1 MIQTKHVINALP
13 LIADIL
19 GKKYGVRVH
28 IGGEQ
33 AYTNGKDIHLPS
45 LPLDADE
52 TTLNLARAYLDH
64 EAAHLR
70 ATDFEA
76 LINAGLSSIEK
87 HVWNIL
93 EDRMVEQ
100 KLAAVYPG
108 CRHNLTWLIKHL
120 FLNESVADSQEEQEE
135 PVMDIFNW
143 LLIGVR
149 ALDVPELQKEKELL
163 AQRIEKHF
171 TYLLVEL
178 NPIMKSI
185 PAECIDTESCIATAR
200 RIVAVLKDYVETP
213 PALPESP
220 SKNGSQSGKQEE
232 GDRKEFAEGIEQL
245 NEMLNNPQQ
254 NLPLG
259 IGERLGEVL
268 QQFHQSRG
276 NLLSVARAKP
286 KSGLPLRAQDVADI
300 RQATTALRTRLQALL
315 QSTVVVKNRI
325 GHTGQIDTKRI
336 ARVVTADPR
345 IFIRKG
351 KRQGVN
357 TAVHIL
363 LDASSSMCGPRIQ
376 LACKAC
382 YAVAFALNHIPG
394 VSIAVTSFPGG
405 PLHNGP
411 NQLVSWQS
419 VSPILKHKEK
429 LHNKFCIHS
438 EGSTPLAEAL
448 WWIIQQM
455 HSLSEER
462 KIILILSD
470 GEPDNLD
477 ETINALKIAGE
488 QGYEVYGVGIETTA
502 MSRLLPGN
510 FSRVINDFN
519 ELAPAMFS
527 MLQDTLT
534 HKNQGRR
541 I

>member
-13 LIADIL
+13 LIADVL

-108 CRHNLTWLIKHL
+108 CRDNLTWLIKHL
-120 FLNESVADSQEEQEE
+120 FLNENTSESQEEE
-135 PVMDIFNW
+135 PVMDVFNW

-149 ALDVPELQKEKELL
+149 ALDVPELQKEKDTL
-163 AQRIEKHF
+163 AQRIEKHLPS
-171 TYLLVEL
+171 LLAEL

-200 RIVAVLKDYVETP
+200 RIVAVLKDYVQTP
-213 PALPESP
+213 PTLPESP
-220 SKNGSQSGKQEE
+220 SKSGSQSGKQKE
-232 GDRKEFAEGIEQL
+232 GDGKELAEGIEQL

-259 IGERLGEVL
+259 IRERLGEVL

-286 KSGLPLRAQDVADI
+286 KSGLPLKPQDVADI

-325 GHTGQIDTKRI
+325 GRTGRIDARRI
-336 ARVVTADPR
+336 ARVATADPK

-351 KRQGVN
+351 KRQGVS

-363 LDASSSMCGPRIQ
+363 LDASGSMSGPRIQ

-382 YAVAFALNHIPG
+382 YAVATALNHIPG
-394 VSIAVTSFPGG
+394 VSVAVTSFPGG
-405 PLHNGP
+405 ALDNGP

-419 VSPILKHKEK
+419 VSPILKHKEN
-429 LHNKFCIHS
+429 LHKKFCIHS

-448 WWIIQQM
+448 WWIMQQM
-455 HSLSEER
+455 HSLPEER

-470 GEPDNLD
+470 GEPDNFD
-477 ETINALKIAGE
+477 EAVNALKVARE
-488 QGYEVYGVGIETTA
+488 QGYEVYGIGIETTA
-502 MSRLLPGN
+502 MSRLLPG
-510 FSRVINDFN
+510 SRSQGISDLNS
-519 ELAPAMFS
+519 LPPAMFS
-527 MLQDTLT
+527 MLQDAFI
-534 HKNQGRR
+534 HKKGGSA
-541 I
+541 

>member
-163 AQRIEKHF
+163 AQRIEKHWF
-171 TYLLVEL
+171 
-178 NPIMKSI
+178 
-185 PAECIDTESCIATAR
+185 
-200 RIVAVLKDYVETP
+200 
-213 PALPESP
+213 
-220 SKNGSQSGKQEE
+220 
-232 GDRKEFAEGIEQL
+232 F
-245 NEMLNNPQQ
+245 
-254 NLPLG
+254 
-259 IGERLGEVL
+259 
-268 QQFHQSRG
+268 
-276 NLLSVARAKP
+276 
-286 KSGLPLRAQDVADI
+286 
-300 RQATTALRTRLQALL
+300 
-315 QSTVVVKNRI
+315 VV
-325 GHTGQIDTKRI
+325 
-336 ARVVTADPR
+336 
-345 IFIRKG
+345 
-351 KRQGVN
+351 
-357 TAVHIL
+357 
-363 LDASSSMCGPRIQ
+363 
-376 LACKAC
+376 
-382 YAVAFALNHIPG
+382 
-394 VSIAVTSFPGG
+394 
-405 PLHNGP
+405 
-411 NQLVSWQS
+411 
-419 VSPILKHKEK
+419 
-429 LHNKFCIHS
+429 
-438 EGSTPLAEAL
+438 
-448 WWIIQQM
+448 
-455 HSLSEER
+455 
-462 KIILILSD
+462 
-470 GEPDNLD
+470 
-477 ETINALKIAGE
+477 
-488 QGYEVYGVGIETTA
+488 
-502 MSRLLPGN
+502 
-510 FSRVINDFN
+510 
-519 ELAPAMFS
+519 
-527 MLQDTLT
+527 
-534 HKNQGRR
+534 
-541 I
+541 

>member
-1 MIQTKHVINALP
+1 MIETKHVINALP

-19 GKKYGVRVH
+19 GKKYGVCVH
-28 IGGEQ
+28 IGGGH
-33 AYTNGKDIHLPS
+33 AYTNGKDIHIPS

-70 ATDFEA
+70 TTDFDA
-76 LINAGLSSIEK
+76 LLNAGLSSIEK

-93 EDRMVEQ
+93 EDHMVEHM
-100 KLAAVYPG
+100 LAAVYPG

-120 FLNESVADSQEEQEE
+120 FLNENTADSQEDQEE

-149 ALDVPELQKEKELL
+149 ALDVPELKKKRDAL
-163 AQRIEKHF
+163 ALRIEEHLPG
-171 TYLLVEL
+171 LLEKL
-178 NPIMKSI
+178 KPIMKRV
-185 PAECIDTESCIATAR
+185 PAECIDTQSCITTAR
-200 RIVAVLKDYVETP
+200 RIIAVLKDYVQNS

-220 SKNGSQSGKQEE
+220 LISDLNPETQRGKGEKRGEE
-232 GDRKEFAEGIEQL
+232 NIKQL
-245 NEMLNNPQQ
+245 CALLDNPQQ
-254 NLPLG
+254 ILPLG
-259 IGERLGEVL
+259 IGERLGQAL
-268 QQFHQSRG
+268 QQLHQARG
-276 NLLSVARAKP
+276 KHLSVARVKP
-286 KSGLPLRAQDVADI
+286 KSGLALNPQDVAAI

-325 GHTGQIDTKRI
+325 GRTGRIDTRRI
-336 ARVVTADPR
+336 ARVATADPKV
-345 IFIRKG
+345 FIRKG
-351 KRQGVN
+351 RRQGVN

-363 LDASSSMCGPRIQ
+363 LDASSSMSGPRIH

-382 YAVAFALNHIPG
+382 YAVAAALTHIPG
-394 VSIAVTSFPGG
+394 VNVAVTSFPGG
-405 PLHNGP
+405 ALHNGP
-411 NQLVSWQS
+411 NQMISWQT
-419 VSPILKHKEK
+419 VSPILSHKEN
-429 LHNKFCIHS
+429 LHNRFCIRS
-438 EGSTPLAEAL
+438 EGSTPMAEAL
-448 WWIIQQM
+448 WWVMQQT

-470 GEPDNLD
+470 GEPDNSD
-477 ETINALKIAGE
+477 ETVNALKIAGE

-510 FSRVINDFN
+510 FSQAVNDLN

-527 MLQDTLT
+527 MLQGAFT
-534 HKNQGRR
+534 HKTQGGC